1 MCSLAA
7 GLLVIPYMIYYMYPT
22 MTVDVLL
29 VGLRAISTG
38 FRFIT
43 GNALARFF
51 TIQQLAAKNVRDRED
66 YNLRSGSRF
75 YHSLSQWTVTRLAK
89 KALMNHNATYRRRC
103 SLMSSYSDHS
113 ERAGGA

>member
-38 FRFIT
+38 FS
-43 GNALARFF
+43 
-51 TIQQLAAKNVRDRED
+51 VH
-66 YNLRSGSRF
+66 Y
-75 YHSLSQWTVTRLAK
+75 W
-89 KALMNHNATYRRRC
+89 
-103 SLMSSYSDHS
+103 
-113 ERAGGA
+113 

>member
-38 FRFIT
+38 FF
-43 GNALARFF
+43 
-51 TIQQLAAKNVRDRED
+51 
-66 YNLRSGSRF
+66 GSLLVIRWLDF
-75 YHSLSQWTVTRLAK
+75 SLFSNWPQKTCVI
-89 KALMNHNATYRRRC
+89 
-103 SLMSSYSDHS
+103 
-113 ERAGGA
+113 ERTTT